1 MVTAF
6 FLSWIFF
13 FAEND
18 LVTQYKQGK
27 EYNEMKEKIK
37 YLEAEIQE
45 MKKQTIALQTD
56 SVAIEKYAREHYHM
70 KKPNEEIF
78 VFYFSN
84 MVWLIRNHVLDL
96 DICVKNTIE

>member
-1 MVTAF
+1 MKKIFQFLTNRYFLVTAF

-56 SVAIEKYAREHYHM
+56 SATIEKYAREHYHM

-78 VFYFSN
+78 VF
-84 MVWLIRNHVLDL
+84 DT
-96 DICVKNTIE
+96 VKPK

>member
-1 MVTAF
+1 MKKIFQILTNRYFLVTAF

-37 YLEAEIQE
+37 Y
-45 MKKQTIALQTD
+45 
-56 SVAIEKYAREHYHM
+56 
-70 KKPNEEIF
+70 IF
-78 VFYFSN
+78 IK
-84 MVWLIRNHVLDL
+84 LL
-96 DICVKNTIE
+96 DIVLLPLTYLLLPIYKLVKKYGVINFPLQVKAFIKTGIFPMQEPRI

>member
-1 MVTAF
+1 
-6 FLSWIFF
+6 
-13 FAEND
+13 
-18 LVTQYKQGK
+18 
-27 EYNEMKEKIK
+27 MKEKIK

-78 VFYFSN
+78 VFDT
-84 MVWLIRNHVLDL
+84 L
-96 DICVKNTIE
+96 K